1 MRIVFLRICNER
13 GLHARAAAKF
23 VKLVSEFSA
32 DVTVSK
38 NSQKVTGHSILGL
51 MTLAATIGDTIE
63 VCVSGVDEE
72 AALNAISNLIN
83 NKFGEN

>member
-1 MRIVFLRICNER
+1 LKNVLLSICNER

-23 VKLVSEFSA
+23 VRLVSEFSA

-38 NSQKVTGHSILGL
+38 DGQEVTGHSILGL
-51 MTLAATIGDTIE
+51 MTLAAAIGDTIE
-63 VCVSGVDEE
+63 VSVSGVDEA
-72 AALNAISNLIN
+72 AALEAIAGLIE

>member
-1 MRIVFLRICNER
+1 LKNVLLSICNER

-23 VKLVSEFSA
+23 VRLVTEFSA

-38 NSQKVTGHSILGL
+38 DGQKVTGHSILGL
-51 MTLAATIGDTIE
+51 MTLAAAIGDTIE
-63 VCVSGVDEE
+63 VSASGVDEV
-72 AALNAISNLIN
+72 AALEAIAGLIE

>member
-1 MRIVFLRICNER
+1 MKNVLLSICNER

-23 VKLVSEFSA
+23 VRLVTEFSA

-38 NSQKVTGHSILGL
+38 DGQKVTGHSILGL
-51 MTLAATIGDTIE
+51 MTLAAAIGDAIE
-63 VCVSGVDEE
+63 VSASGVDEAAVLE
-72 AALNAISNLIN
+72 AIAGLVE

>member
-1 MRIVFLRICNER
+1 MKNVFLSICNER

-23 VKLVSEFSA
+23 VRLVTEFSA

-38 NSQKVTGHSILGL
+38 DGQKVTGHSILGL
-51 MTLAATIGDTIE
+51 MTLAAAIGDAIE
-63 VCVSGVDEE
+63 VSASGVDEAAVLE
-72 AALNAISNLIN
+72 AIAGLVE